1 MQQKE
6 FSIVNRNAP
15 EPDKQI
21 RALSHLT
28 VPQWWRH
35 SAIREHGAT
44 QAIEQCF
51 DDVIFHYRLAPGEL
65 EYIVQGILQRR
76 QYDGGGDE

>member
-28 VPQWWRH
+28 VPQWWKH
-35 SAIREHGAT
+35 SEVRARGAERAVS
-44 QAIEQCF
+44 QALDEI
-51 DDVIFHYRLAPGEL
+51 VSSYRLTPYEL
-65 EYIVQGILQRR
+65 RVAVFRALAAYE
-76 QYDGGGDE
+76 DGGRE